1 MNILAAIDFSEVTP
15 CVLDTLCHLPGAKD
29 AHVHL
34 VHAAEPDPEFVGWD
48 AGPDTVRDQ
57 VAAMFHREHREL
69 EDHAETLREGGLAV
83 TALLIQGPTVEV
95 ILQEAGKLEADMI
108 VVGTHGHGAAYDL
121 IVGSISSGIIRK
133 STVPVLVVPC
143 PKRADKK

>member
-1 MNILAAIDFSEVTP
+1 MNILAAIDFSSVTP
-15 CVLDTLCHLPGAKD
+15 CMLDALVRLPLAKD
-29 AHVHL
+29 AHVYL
-34 VHAAEPDPEFVGWD
+34 VHAAEPDPDFVGWD

-69 EDHAETLREGGLAV
+69 EGHAESLRDKGLTV
-83 TALLIQGPTVEV
+83 TALLIQGATVDV
-95 ILQEAGKLEADMI
+95 ILKEADKLDADMI

-133 STVPVLVVPC
+133 SKVPVLVVPC
-143 PKRADKK
+143 PKRD